1 MFVQVLIPLGMEKPC
16 GPDLT
21 NLAQIVF
28 DEKRQ
33 ARCLPS
39 NIVKHYMTKPTLS
52 AVIRMAQSVAQRE
65 VQSSNRKNT
74 PAMKQTIESVL
85 QMIEAKS
92 GNGAEIQKLARLVR
106 QVI

>member
-1 MFVQVLIPLGMEKPC
+1 MEKPC

-21 NLAQIVF
+21 DLAEIVF

-39 NIVKHYMTKPTLS
+39 NIEEHYMTKLS
-52 AVIRMAQSVAQRE
+52 LSSVIRMAQSVAQRE
-65 VQSSNRKNT
+65 VQSPSRENT
-74 PAMKQTIESVL
+74 PAMKQAIESVL

-92 GNGAEIQKLARLVR
+92 GNGVEIQKLAKLVR